1 MAHEFL
7 EVQLGDYVAI
17 KNLQRLSSSESEENY
32 WFGKIIDC
40 IGGAR
45 NPKSWTLFQVMNIDN
60 GEITIVNA
68 DTIEKIMTRT
78 SITKENSQ
86 I

>member
-1 MAHEFL
+1 MTHEFL
-7 EVQLGDYVAI
+7 DVQLGDYVVI
-17 KNLQRLSSSESEENY
+17 KNARRLSSSQSEENY
-32 WFGKIIDC
+32 WLGKIIDC

-45 NPKSWTLFQVMNIDN
+45 NPNSWTLFQVMNIDN

>member
-1 MAHEFL
+1 MKNDFL
-7 EVQLGDYVAI
+7 SVQPGDYVAI
-17 KNLQRLSSSESEENY
+17 KNTHKFSSSSLEGDY
-32 WFGKIIDC
+32 WLGKIIDC

-45 NPKSWTLFQVMNIDN
+45 NPNSWTLFQVMNIDN

-68 DTIEKIMTRT
+68 DTIEKIMARNP
-78 SITKENSQ
+78 ITKENSQ

>member
-1 MAHEFL
+1 MKDDFL
-7 EVQLGDYVAI
+7 SVQLGDYVAI
-17 KNLQRLSSSESEENY
+17 KNTHKFSSSSLEGDY
-32 WFGKIIDC
+32 WLGEIIDC

-45 NPKSWTLFQVMNIDN
+45 NPNSWTLFQVMNIDN

-68 DTIEKIMTRT
+68 DTIEKIMARAP
-78 SITKENSQ
+78 ITKENSQ

>member
-1 MAHEFL
+1 MKDDFL
-7 EVQLGDYVAI
+7 SVQLGDYVAI
-17 KNLQRLSSSESEENY
+17 KNTHKFPSSSLEGDY
-32 WFGKIIDC
+32 WLGKIIDC

-45 NPKSWTLFQVMNIDN
+45 NPNSWTLFQVMNIDN